1 MTLQELSNLERF
13 VKRNGNK
20 NADPEPPAAEQ
31 LLKEEAY
38 LKSRLAFV
46 QQAWARVGTGTGT
59 GTVTGDGH
67 GLRVPRARVDL
78 WWRDVGWMG
87 KANRRLRVRGVCH
100 HSRPTPWQELRRAHA
115 LGSAGAP
122 SAEPKSPLRSR
133 AAVLETTT
141 KTLEET
147 VLDSALAI

>member
-46 QQAWARVGTGTGT
+46 QQAWARVRTGAGTGTGT
-59 GTVTGDGH
+59 GTRKGTGT
-67 GLRVPRARVDL
+67 GLGCRGPELTSGGATWGGGWARQI
-78 WWRDVGWMG
+78 GG
-87 KANRRLRVRGVCH
+87 
-100 HSRPTPWQELRRAHA
+100 
-115 LGSAGAP
+115 
-122 SAEPKSPLRSR
+122 
-133 AAVLETTT
+133 
-141 KTLEET
+141 
-147 VLDSALAI
+147 

>member
-46 QQAWARVGTGTGT
+46 QQAWARVGTGVGTGT
-59 GTVTGDGH
+59 GTGTGTGM
-67 GLRVPRARVDL
+67 GLGCRGPELTSGGATWGGWARQI
-78 WWRDVGWMG
+78 GG
-87 KANRRLRVRGVCH
+87 
-100 HSRPTPWQELRRAHA
+100 
-115 LGSAGAP
+115 
-122 SAEPKSPLRSR
+122 
-133 AAVLETTT
+133 
-141 KTLEET
+141 
-147 VLDSALAI
+147 

>member
-46 QQAWARVGTGTGT
+46 QQVWARVGTGTGT
-59 GTVTGDGH
+59 GTVTGNGH

-78 WWRDVGWMG
+78 WWRGVGWMG
-87 KANRRLRVRGVCH
+87 KANLRLRVRGVCH
-100 HSRPTPWQELRRAHA
+100 HFRPTPWQELRRAHA

>member
-46 QQAWARVGTGTGT
+46 QQAWARVGTGVGTGT
-59 GTVTGDGH
+59 GTGTGTGLGCRGPEMTSGGATWDGW
-67 GLRVPRARVDL
+67 AR
-78 WWRDVGWMG
+78 RIGG
-87 KANRRLRVRGVCH
+87 
-100 HSRPTPWQELRRAHA
+100 
-115 LGSAGAP
+115 
-122 SAEPKSPLRSR
+122 
-133 AAVLETTT
+133 
-141 KTLEET
+141 
-147 VLDSALAI
+147 

>member
-46 QQAWARVGTGTGT
+46 QQAWARVGTG
-59 GTVTGDGH
+59 VGDGD
-67 GLRVPRARVDL
+67 GDGVRVPRARDDL

-100 HSRPTPWQELRRAHA
+100 HFRPTPWQELRRAHA

-122 SAEPKSPLRSR
+122 SGSAEPKSPLRSR